1 MRQDD
6 SGPVA
11 SPLSPHVSDEVAGSI
26 LVLGLGNPLLGD
38 EGVGVRVIE
47 ELKGLDLPDGV
58 ALVDGGTTGLGLIS
72 VMEGYQRVI
81 VVDAADMGQPPGRV
95 VKFAPSEVQFRMA
108 NDPLSL
114 HQVGF
119 GEVLALAEALGV
131 SPPHLTIIGVQ
142 PDRIGVGEEMSPE
155 VEQAIPQCIGLV
167 LGELDASASLAASN

>member
-1 MRQDD
+1 VRLDD

-11 SPLSPHVSDEVAGSI
+11 SPLSPHLTDDEAGSV

-58 ALVDGGTTGLGLIS
+58 VLVDGGTAGLSLIS
-72 VMEGYQRVI
+72 LMEGYQRVI
-81 VVDAADMGQPPGRV
+81 VVDAAEMGQSPGRV
-95 VKFAPSEVQFRMA
+95 VKFAPSEVQLRMTK
-108 NDPLSL
+108 DLLSL

-131 SPPHLTIIGVQ
+131 SPPQLTIIGVQ
-142 PDRIGVGEEMSPE
+142 PDRIGVGEVISPE

-167 LGELDASASLAASN
+167 LSELDASESLAASD